1 MKRVLICTGL
11 LFAATAVF
19 AQGNPASPPE
29 KVSAEIGGKGV
40 SITYSAPSVKGR
52 QGHIFT

>member
-1 MKRVLICTGL
+1 MKRVLICAGL
-11 LFAATAVF
+11 LFAAIGVF

-29 KVSAEIGGKGV
+29 KVSADIGGKGMTIV
-40 SITYSAPSVKGR
+40 YSAPSVKGR